1 MAAPGTAVVAA
12 ATLVV
17 RAMEA
22 AATGKDGQHGDGGG
36 GGDNIGEG
44 CGGGGNRKR

>member
-36 GGDNIGEG
+36 GDNSGEG